1 MCFSFSPGAMI
12 AVLRWCETRMTLFHH
27 LKLKRPRM
35 NSADHTPSMSQQPPP
50 APSPPQPPAPPNTSA
65 PARKKA
71 TIGNGNNEMKQEA
84 GNNTHCLFLD
94 DFHVQLYHVYLGK
107 AIQIKFY
114 FSHVCITNTLR

>member
-1 MCFSFSPGAMI
+1 MI

-71 TIGNGNNEMKQEA
+71 TIGNGNNDMKQEA
-84 GNNTHCLFLD
+84 GNSPTVFSYMISE
-94 DFHVQLYHVYLGK
+94 VQLYHVYLGK

-114 FSHVCITNTLR
+114 FSTICVHKCFFKI